1 MKILVTG
8 AAGFIGY
15 HLCNK
20 LINNKRNHVVGIDN
34 LNNYYDINLK
44 KDRIK
49 DLKKQNNKFKFY
61 KLDLKNLRLIKNNF
75 KKNKYDYVIHL
86 AAQAGVRFSLENTKT
101 YLDNNINVFYNIL
114 ELSKEFKIKHL
125 IYASTSS
132 VYGDSKSFPLN
143 ENLPTDKPLS
153 FYAATKKCNEI
164 MAYTYSNLYKFKCTG
179 LRFFTVYGPFGR
191 PDMALFKFAKS
202 ISKNKKIDLY
212 NKGNHHRDF
221 TYIDDVV
228 TIISKILKI
237 KKKSQDFHQIYNVG
251 RGDPQYLMKFI
262 SIIEKNFRKKAKFN
276 KMKKQ
281 IGDVKK
287 NHADTTKISRM
298 INFTPQVDIKD
309 GIGMFIHWFKNYYK
323 K

>member
-15 HLCNK
+15 HLCKK
-20 LINNKRNHVVGIDN
+20 LTKNKRNHVFGIDN
-34 LNNYYDINLK
+34 LNSYYDINLK
-44 KDRIK
+44 KNRIN

-61 KLDLKNLRLIKNNF
+61 KLDLKNFKSIKDNF

-86 AAQAGVRFSLENTKT
+86 AAQAGVRFSLENSRT
-101 YLDNNINVFYNIL
+101 YLDNNIIVFYNML

-228 TIISKILKI
+228 TMISKILKI
-237 KKKSQDFHQIYNVG
+237 KKISQNFHQIYNVG

-276 KMKKQ
+276 KMEKQ
-281 IGDVKK
+281 IGDIKK
-287 NHADTTKISRM
+287 NHADITKISKM
-298 INFTPQVDIKD
+298 INYTPQVDIRN
-309 GIGMFIHWFKNYYK
+309 GIGMFINWFKNYYK
-323 K
+323 